1 MGTPLRRLQHF
12 PHYLLVRGF
21 FPILLGYVNPQNAA
35 SGAECTQ
42 FAVM

>member
-12 PHYLLVRGF
+12 YTLSVSTRIFSDFIGVR
-21 FPILLGYVNPQNAA
+21 NPQNAA